1 MDNNHEKIGQL
12 SREKYAE
19 RVNVI
24 KYSITFAGAAV
35 AFLVTAK
42 TKLDFDISQT
52 TLKLM
57 LAFWGSA
64 IFTGFLVY
72 ILSYREVWYHHK
84 LNEGLRK
91 KLIPKVELPLL
102 YFVLFAHPVLMILS
116 IGYTVIALWKA
127 VGQ

>member
-1 MDNNHEKIGQL
+1 MEEIGQL

-42 TKLDFDISQT
+42 TKLNFDISQS

-72 ILSYREVWYHHK
+72 ILSYREVWYHQK
-84 LNEGLRK
+84 LTKGLRK
-91 KLIPKVELPLL
+91 LIIPRVELSLL
-102 YFVLFAHPVLMILS
+102 YFVLYAHPVLMFIS
-116 IGYTVIALWKA
+116 IGYSVVALWQA
-127 VGQ
+127 VG

>member
-1 MDNNHEKIGQL
+1 MDSNHERVGQL
-12 SREKYAE
+12 SKEKYTE

-42 TKLDFDISQT
+42 TKLNFDIPQN

-72 ILSYREVWYHHK
+72 ILSYREVWYHQR
-84 LNEGLRK
+84 LNEGFRK
-91 KLIPKVELPLL
+91 SLIPRVELSLL
-102 YFVLFAHPVLMILS
+102 YFVLFAHPVLMIVS
-116 IGYTVIALWKA
+116 IAYTVVALWKA
-127 VGQ
+127 VD